1 MSTNTDLID
10 SQIAAYRARDLDAF
24 LSFYSQDVVV
34 NDADGNSL
42 MTGQPAM
49 REFYGPLF
57 RDSPDLQVECPRR
70 MEFGEFV
77 IDEEL
82 IDGVSLEGFPPQ
94 MHAAVV
100 YRVTDMKIS
109 HVTFVM

>member
-1 MSTNTDLID
+1 MSANADLID
-10 SQIAAYRARDLDAF
+10 AQIAAYRARNLDEF
-24 LSFYSQDVVV
+24 LSFYSAEAEVR
-34 NDADGNSL
+34 DAEGNVL
-42 MTGQPAM
+42 MMGEPAL
-49 REFYGPLF
+49 REFYGPMF
-57 RDSPDLQVECPRR
+57 RDSHDLHLEIPSRI
-70 MEFGEFV
+70 EFDDFV

-82 IDGVSLEGFPPQ
+82 IDGVNLDGFPPQ